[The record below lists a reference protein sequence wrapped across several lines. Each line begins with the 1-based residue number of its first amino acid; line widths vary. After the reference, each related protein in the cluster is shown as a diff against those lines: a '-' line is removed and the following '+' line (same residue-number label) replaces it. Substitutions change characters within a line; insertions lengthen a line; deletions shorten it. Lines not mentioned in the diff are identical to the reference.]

1 MQHVCYSV
9 IYKFMGVIIIMSDTG
24 KRIKDR
30 RQELNISADTLAD
43 ALGVSR
49 STIFRYEKGDIEKVP
64 AESINKI
71 AKLLN
76 TTPAYLM
83 GWEDR
88 SNNRSFDN
96 IIPISIKR
104 YPLLGDIA
112 CGAPI
117 FCNEDRE
124 SYVEAGTN
132 IHADFCLRAHGDSM
146 INARIHDGDIVF
158 IREQNS
164 VDNGDIAAVVIG
176 NEATLKRVYFYPD
189 KNMFILKAENPS
201 YEDKIFINSEISNI
215 RILGKAVAFQSDV
228 K

>member
-1 MQHVCYSV
+1 
-9 IYKFMGVIIIMSDTG
+9 MGVIIIMSDTG

>member
-1 MQHVCYSV
+1 
-9 IYKFMGVIIIMSDTG
+9 MSDTG